1 MNSLRNQ
8 DHQFIDSDCLLD
20 VKKQTINLK
29 SLGSRFKSFCI
40 QNAVLMIENP
50 LSDVAACS
58 GAEKFGPDL
67 AVSTINIYARRVS
80 TPAIYQHPSIKE

>member
-1 MNSLRNQ
+1 MNTLPNQ
-8 DHQFIDSDCLLD
+8 DQQFMYSDCLFV

-29 SLGSRFKSFCI
+29 SLWSQFKSFCI
-40 QNAVLMIENP
+40 RNALVMIETS

-67 AVSTINIYARRVS
+67 AFSNIDIDARRVS
-80 TPAIYQHPSIKE
+80 APAIYQHHSINE